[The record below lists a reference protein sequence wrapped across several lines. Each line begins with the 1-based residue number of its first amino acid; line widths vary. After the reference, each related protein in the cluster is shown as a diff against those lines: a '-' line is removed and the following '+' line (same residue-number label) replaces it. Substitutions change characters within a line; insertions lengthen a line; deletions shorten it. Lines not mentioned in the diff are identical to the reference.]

1 MPHSASRLRHRNWPR
16 ACSKRLLRRLGLEGK
31 LLASHV
37 VRGGWQGKVSPSL
50 QLLFDPK
57 ARRDLLGAYAA
68 ALGLIWRQ
76 DAVAVSFL
84 HPDGEC
90 LVIRIGRVDRKPIT
104 GAQMQRFYRL
114 LYRHDV
120 TKQATIGFTE
130 HDGRMMFINLKGALS
145 DKEFEAVLTELAERY
160 LPDDVFLDFARA
172 DFELESTDWSVDH
185 GEGYRQRLREAGRLD
200 LLDWAEGVARHEAE
214 RFLKTFDWR
223 RGKTPQIRR
232 RRKEE

>member
-1 MPHSASRLRHRNWPR
+1 
-16 ACSKRLLRRLGLEGK
+16 LRRLLKRVGLEGR
-31 LLASHV
+31 LLGSYV

-68 ALGLIWRQ
+68 ALGLIWKQ

-90 LVIRIGRVDRKPIT
+90 LAIRISRIDGKPLT
-104 GAQMQRFYRL
+104 GTQMQRFYRL
-114 LYRHDV
+114 LYKHDAA
-120 TKQATIGFTE
+120 KQATIGFTE
-130 HDGRMMFINLKGALS
+130 YDGRMIFINLKGGLS
-145 DKEFEAVLTELAERY
+145 DEEFERALKELAEEH

-185 GEGYRQRLREAGRLD
+185 GEGYRQRLRKAGRPD
-200 LLDWAEGVARHEAE
+200 LRDWAETVARPQAE
-214 RFLKTFDWR
+214 QFLKTFDWK
-223 RGKTPQIRR
+223 RGAGGQGRG
-232 RRKEE
+232 RRKKES